1 MLHHII
7 GHTLTFMH
15 RLLMHLIFITLTI
28 MTQPPEQN
36 SEAAVEKQISQE
48 NSCAGVSF
56 SQNSKPSD
64 LQRY

>member
-1 MLHHII
+1 
-7 GHTLTFMH
+7 MH

-36 SEAAVEKQISQE
+36 SEAAAEKQISQE

-56 SQNSKPSD
+56 SQNNKPSD